1 MVVLVGGVPRHLP
14 RPAAAHTCLAL
25 LVCATISVCV
35 DERTSARTS
44 AFDETPRVC
53 RCVIS
58 PHERGSSTQAWLV
71 TRMETPASPE
81 TARSPETNSTPRDTR
96 AIWEVLVFS
105 QACGSP
111 ETNSTPR
118 DTRAI
123 WEVLVFSQACGSP
136 ETNSTPRDTRA
147 IWEVLVFSQAC
158 G

>member
-1 MVVLVGGVPRHLP
+1 MARHAAHAAALHMEATEHGGLGWGRPASPPTARRGPHLP
-14 RPAAAHTCLAL
+14 SPTGMCDD
-25 LVCATISVCV
+25 IGMF

-96 AIWEVLVFS
+96 A
-105 QACGSP
+105 
-111 ETNSTPR
+111 
-118 DTRAI
+118 
-123 WEVLVFSQACGSP
+123 
-136 ETNSTPRDTRA
+136 
-147 IWEVLVFSQAC
+147 
-158 G
+158 